1 MFVFNITCFRM
12 VTEDRHLAGVVRLS
26 DWFNRPLLV
35 ELENAFDDLT
45 RGLTYQPMGYSD
57 QFWDSEITQFLFK
70 WDLFLFILKVTYYY
84 NNGTRFNFSFKTF
97 SLNTYLN
104 RQFSILV
111 PIRGMNNL
119 NLTLYFCFPLYPFSS
134 KEWKSTDE

>member
-1 MFVFNITCFRM
+1 MSCFRM
-12 VTEDRHLAGVVRLS
+12 VTENRHLAGVVRLS

-70 WDLFLFILKVTYYY
+70 
-84 NNGTRFNFSFKTF
+84 
-97 SLNTYLN
+97 
-104 RQFSILV
+104 
-111 PIRGMNNL
+111 
-119 NLTLYFCFPLYPFSS
+119 
-134 KEWKSTDE
+134 